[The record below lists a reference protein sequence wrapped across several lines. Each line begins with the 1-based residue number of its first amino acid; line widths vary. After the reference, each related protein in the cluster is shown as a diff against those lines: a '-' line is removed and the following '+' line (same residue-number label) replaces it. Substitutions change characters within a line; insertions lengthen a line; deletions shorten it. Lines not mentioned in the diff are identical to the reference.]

1 MEIVS
6 FFTHSQVIREG
17 NWIEPY
23 YVLWNGSVNINSAD
37 GTIYEKLGALHYL
50 WSQQSWTISNH
61 PRLMIQWK
69 SYLFIPRFIKTWRL
83 FRESIHIFFT
93 FGFHFIQSQTN
104 FLNFC
109 SRRFV
114 CAIVFLSWFS
124 TMEQICSTAVIRAS
138 LVAFFIALTSVFFF
152 FFVYLGLD
160 KSFLLLFNFII
171 LIINQDSQTL
181 YKRHFFINILL
192 LFIYGILHEQN
203 FFFELCNIHDGF
215 DIKYGRFTFIEAW
228 TGVVVSG
235 CKSLS

>member
-1 MEIVS
+1 MFCSHSPVTTLKYLI
-6 FFTHSQVIREG
+6 TLIRDSQVIREG

-138 LVAFFIALTSVFFF
+138 LVAFFIALTSAFFF
-152 FFVYLGLD
+152 RLSRLGQE
-160 KSFLLLFNFII
+160 LFALVQFYYPYH
-171 LIINQDSQTL
+171 QS
-181 YKRHFFINILL
+181 
-192 LFIYGILHEQN
+192 
-203 FFFELCNIHDGF
+203 
-215 DIKYGRFTFIEAW
+215 RF
-228 TGVVVSG
+228 SN
-235 CKSLS
+235 SL